1 MRSCA
6 VNKPN
11 RDMASC
17 LRQLA
22 DEIIKDGTDAKAG
35 FKANALRKAANSIE
49 GHREKL
55 KSSKE
60 AQKLPGVGK
69 GTASL
74 IDEFLETGEMGER
87 EKAAKAAAEGQKPSP
102 GKKASPAKGKEAG
115 KPAKANPGLA
125 FL

>member
-1 MRSCA
+1 
-6 VNKPN
+6 
-11 RDMASC
+11 MASC
-17 LRQLA
+17 LRKLA
-22 DEIIKDGTDAKAG
+22 DEILKDGTDAKAG

-55 KSSKE
+55 KSAKE

-87 EKAAKAAAEGQKPSP
+87 EKAAKAAAEGQKSSP
-102 GKKASPAKGKEAG
+102 GKASPAKGKEAG
-115 KPAKANPGLA
+115 KPAKAKENPGLA